1 MRVRAAKK
9 ELVMRK
15 LDERIMKEESKI
27 EYVQHKFKTS
37 EMMKTCVD
45 KMPAPTALLS
55 FGTCDLRIGSTAKLL
70 ISKCNPREDFF
81 P

>member
-1 MRVRAAKK
+1 
-9 ELVMRK
+9 MRK

-37 EMMKTCVD
+37 EIIKMCVG
-45 KMPAPTALLS
+45 KMSAPRALLS
-55 FGTCDLRIGSTAKLL
+55 FGTYDLRIGSTANLL
-70 ISKCNPREDFF
+70 ISKCNPGGDFF